1 METGKVKWFNRTKG
15 YGFIEPDNGGKDVFV
30 HISEVEKIGIYD
42 LKEDQKI
49 SFDIE
54 SNRGREAAANLKLI

>member
-15 YGFIEPDNGGKDVFV
+15 YGFIEPDNGGKDIFV

-42 LKEDQKI
+42 LKEEQKI
-49 SFDIE
+49 SFEIE
-54 SNRGREAAANLKLI
+54 NNRGREAAANLKLI

>member
-15 YGFIEPDNGGKDVFV
+15 YGFIEPDNGGKDIFV

-42 LKEDQKI
+42 LKEEQQI
-49 SFDIE
+49 SFEIE
-54 SNRGREAAANLKLI
+54 NNRGREAAANLKLI

>member
-15 YGFIEPDNGGKDVFV
+15 YGFIEPDNGGKDIFV

-42 LKEDQKI
+42 LKEEQKV

-54 SNRGREAAANLKLI
+54 NNRGREAAANLKLI